1 MHAVVRFTKCSS
13 LSVQTEISL
22 PHSQRPLAHD
32 TRPIAKLPR
41 SVSEHLLAMASRSLT
56 LSICQSCLRAAPR
69 TRPSTGARQLR
80 LPSRSV
86 VEEQQGV
93 RVPHNLNLNLQS
105 MSALF
110 STSSRSRKAA
120 SSATPP
126 PSAQGG
132 PIVLEQPDK
141 FRPPSHPQRLGRRRP
156 QPTGY
161 NQGTTGSEREK
172 QKTRSYPHMF
182 PNQGTFMHWFL
193 TNRMI
198 HMWITLVSSLLLS
211 LSRALSIYPLLFP
224 YLP

>member
-1 MHAVVRFTKCSS
+1 
-13 LSVQTEISL
+13 
-22 PHSQRPLAHD
+22 
-32 TRPIAKLPR
+32 
-41 SVSEHLLAMASRSLT
+41 MASRSLS
-56 LSICQSCLRAAPR
+56 LSTCQSCLRAALR

-86 VEEQQGV
+86 LEEQQRV

-110 STSSRSRKAA
+110 STSARSRKAA

-126 PSAQGG
+126 PPPAKGNG

-156 QPTGY
+156 QPAAY
-161 NQGTTGSEREK
+161 NQGTTRSEREK
-172 QKTRSYPHMF
+172 QKTKSYPHMF

-198 HMWITLVSSLLLS
+198 HVWITLVSFPSSS
-211 LSRALSIYPLLFP
+211 LSSSIYLPRSFPLPTLTLG
-224 YLP
+224 LPQPPPRGITQTC